1 MTTKTIS
8 EKEAY
13 DNMFRLLLADEFME
27 FKLPKMGIGAALDNK
42 KEWVEHICKE
52 EGISVED
59 WNLITTTFLFMG
71 YTSEKF
77 IKAYRSG
84 EITNISPEIRKA
96 AILHLEKKKWE
107 ETRN

>member
-1 MTTKTIS
+1 MPAKTIS

-13 DNMFRLLLADEFME
+13 DKMFSLLAADEFME
-27 FKLPKMGIGAALDNK
+27 FKLPKMGIGALDNK

-52 EGISVED
+52 EGINVED
-59 WNLITTTFLFMG
+59 WNLITTIYLFMG

-84 EITNISPEIRKA
+84 EITNISPEIKKA
-96 AILHLEKKKWE
+96 AILHLDKKKWE